1 MMLTLEFLNQ
11 KFDELNEL
19 CFGGALPK
27 VSIRLSK
34 ARTYLGQLGFK
45 RKRPLFGKTQYY
57 DFVLRISTRLEQT
70 EEEIIDTLLHE
81 MIHLYIA
88 SHQLKDS
95 SSHGKIFRQM
105 MNDLNQRFGR
115 HITISHRKTKDE
127 LNQDTQRRQHLVC
140 VSTLASGERGITI
153 AAKSRLL
160 LLWDQIPRIPEIVS
174 QTWYVSY
181 DPYFNRFPRALT
193 PKVYHISPSDL
204 DLHLK
209 AARPLVRQ
217 GRKIFI
223 ATTCS

>member
-1 MMLTLEFLNQ
+1 
-11 KFDELNEL
+11 
-19 CFGGALPK
+19 
-27 VSIRLSK
+27 
-34 ARTYLGQLGFK
+34 LGQLGFK

-193 PKVYHISPSDL
+193 PKVYRISPSDL

>member
-1 MMLTLEFLNQ
+1 
-11 KFDELNEL
+11 
-19 CFGGALPK
+19 
-27 VSIRLSK
+27 
-34 ARTYLGQLGFK
+34 
-45 RKRPLFGKTQYY
+45 
-57 DFVLRISTRLEQT
+57 
-70 EEEIIDTLLHE
+70 

-95 SSHGKIFRQM
+95 SSHGKVFRQM

-153 AAKSRLL
+153 AAKSCLF
-160 LLWDQIPRIPEIVS
+160 LLWDQMTKIPEVS
-174 QTWYVSY
+174 SAVWYVSY

-193 PKVYHISPSDL
+193 PKVYRISPSDL

-217 GRKIFI
+217 GRKIFL

>member
-57 DFVLRISTRLEQT
+57 DFMLRISTRLEQT
-70 EEEIIDTLLHE
+70 EDEVIDTLLHE

-95 SSHGKIFRQM
+95 SSHGKVFREM

-217 GRKIFI
+217 GSKIFI

>member
-1 MMLTLEFLNQ
+1 MVTLEFLNQ

-19 CFGGALPK
+19 CFSGELPQ
-27 VSIRLSK
+27 VTIRLSK

-45 RKRPLFGKTQYY
+45 RRHPLFGKTQYY

-81 MIHLYIA
+81 MIHLYIT
-88 SHQLKDS
+88 SRQLKDS

-115 HITISHRKTKDE
+115 HIAISHRKTKDE
-127 LNQDTQRRQHLVC
+127 LNRDTQRRQHLVC

-174 QTWYVSY
+174 QAWYVSY

-193 PKVYHISPSDL
+193 PKVYRVSAPDL

-217 GRKIFI
+217 GRKVFI
-223 ATTCS
+223 ATCS

>member
-95 SSHGKIFRQM
+95 SSHGPVFRQM

-181 DPYFNRFPRALT
+181 DPYFNRFPRALM
-193 PKVYHISPSDL
+193 PKVYRISASDL
-204 DLHLK
+204 DIHLK

>member
-95 SSHGKIFRQM
+95 SSHGPVFRQM

-193 PKVYHISPSDL
+193 PKVYRISASDL

>member
-95 SSHGKIFRQM
+95 SSHGKVFRQM

-193 PKVYHISPSDL
+193 PKVYRISPSDL

-209 AARPLVRQ
+209 AARSLVRQ

>member
-95 SSHGKIFRQM
+95 SSHGKVFRQM

-193 PKVYHISPSDL
+193 PKVYRISPSDL

>member
-1 MMLTLEFLNQ
+1 MLTLEFLNQ

-95 SSHGKIFRQM
+95 SSHGKVFRQM

-193 PKVYHISPSDL
+193 PKVYRISASDL

-217 GRKIFI
+217 GRKIFL

>member
-95 SSHGKIFRQM
+95 SSHGPVFRQM

-193 PKVYHISPSDL
+193 PKVYRISPSDL

>member
-1 MMLTLEFLNQ
+1 M
-11 KFDELNEL
+11 
-19 CFGGALPK
+19 
-27 VSIRLSK
+27 
-34 ARTYLGQLGFK
+34 GQLGFK

-95 SSHGKIFRQM
+95 SSHGPVFRKM

-160 LLWDQIPRIPEIVS
+160 QLWDQIPRIPEIVS
-174 QTWYVSY
+174 QTWY
-181 DPYFNRFPRALT
+181 R
-193 PKVYHISPSDL
+193 
-204 DLHLK
+204 
-209 AARPLVRQ
+209 AARSSSLLALNYIVPTLGMKCSQPGNKVFPLGGKKKMARNLLD
-217 GRKIFI
+217 
-223 ATTCS
+223 TCRNG

>member
-70 EEEIIDTLLHE
+70 EEEIVDTLLHE

-95 SSHGKIFRQM
+95 SSHGKVFRQM

-140 VSTLASGERGITI
+140 VSTLTSGERGITI
-153 AAKSRLL
+153 AAKSRLF
-160 LLWDQIPRIPEIVS
+160 LLWDQMTKIPEVS
-174 QTWYVSY
+174 SAAWYVSY

-193 PKVYHISPSDL
+193 PKVYRISPSDL
-204 DLHLK
+204 DIHLK
-209 AARPLVRQ
+209 TARPLVRQ

>member
-1 MMLTLEFLNQ
+1 MLTLEFLNQ

-95 SSHGKIFRQM
+95 SSHGPVFRKM

-153 AAKSRLL
+153 AAKSRLF
-160 LLWDQIPRIPEIVS
+160 LLWDQIPTIPEIVS

-193 PKVYHISPSDL
+193 PKVYRISPSDL

>member
-45 RKRPLFGKTQYY
+45 RKHSLFGKTQYY

-95 SSHGKIFRQM
+95 SSHGKVFREM

-115 HITISHRKTKDE
+115 HITISHRKTNDE

-193 PKVYHISPSDL
+193 PKVYRISPSDL

>member
-1 MMLTLEFLNQ
+1 MVTLEFLNQ

-95 SSHGKIFRQM
+95 
-105 MNDLNQRFGR
+105 
-115 HITISHRKTKDE
+115 
-127 LNQDTQRRQHLVC
+127 
-140 VSTLASGERGITI
+140 GITI

-160 LLWDQIPRIPEIVS
+160 QLWDQIPRIPEIVS

-181 DPYFNRFPRALT
+181 DPYFNRFPRVLT
-193 PKVYHISPSDL
+193 PKVYRINASDL
-204 DLHLK
+204 DIHLK

-223 ATTCS
+223 ATCS

>member
-1 MMLTLEFLNQ
+1 MLTLEFLNQ

-70 EEEIIDTLLHE
+70 EDEVIDTLLHE

-95 SSHGKIFRQM
+95 SLHGKIFRQM

-153 AAKSRLL
+153 AAKSRLF
-160 LLWDQIPRIPEIVS
+160 LLWDQIPTIPEIVS

-193 PKVYHISPSDL
+193 PKVYCISPSDL

-223 ATTCS
+223 ATTCF

>member
-45 RKRPLFGKTQYY
+45 RKHSLFGKTQYY

-95 SSHGKIFRQM
+95 SSHGPVFRQM

-193 PKVYHISPSDL
+193 PKVYRISPSDL